1 MSASFA
7 SVRGAFA
14 ILGLV
19 SLASGLGALDAQA
32 RPSITREPTSAAAGA
47 IPAGTIV
54 ISQSQRKLFLTQGD
68 GTAIAYPIAI
78 GKAGK
83 AWSGWARV
91 NGKYVNP
98 AWAPP
103 AVVKH
108 DNPRLP
114 DLIPGGSPHNPMGV
128 RALTLDREEI
138 AIHGTTQAMRAS
150 IGSAASYG
158 CIRMYN
164 EDVVDLFDRVSVGT
178 PVIAIR

>member
-1 MSASFA
+1 M
-7 SVRGAFA
+7 
-14 ILGLV
+14 
-19 SLASGLGALDAQA
+19 ALEAQA
-32 RPSITREPTSAAAGA
+32 RPSVGREPAGIAAGEV
-47 IPAGTIV
+47 PAGTII
-54 ISQSQRKLFLTQGD
+54 ISQSQRKLYLTQGD
-68 GTAIAYPIAI
+68 GTAIIYPVAI
-78 GKAGK
+78 GKSGK

-98 AWAPP
+98 AWSPP

-114 DLIPGGSPHNPMGV
+114 DVIPGGSPHNPMGM
-128 RALTLDREEI
+128 RALTLDRDEI
-138 AIHGTTQAMRAS
+138 AIHGTTQAMRSS

-178 PVIAIR
+178 PVVAIR